1 MKLIQSSQSGPY
13 YSYEGSLTTPG
24 CDEVVQWV
32 LYSNPL
38 SISSRQLAVFRT
50 ILDHNGNPLLQ
61 NFRPVQPLNGRTVV
75 LHTPT
80 PSRSH

>member
-1 MKLIQSSQSGPY
+1 MKLIQASQSGPY

-38 SISSRQLAVFRT
+38 NISSRQLAVFRT

-80 PSRSH
+80 PGRSH